1 MKQTNVHASNGNKI
15 PIKGLIAYKENGI
28 SILSKHVAHDHVEEV
43 ERWGAYVL
51 EQQEKNSEFENQ

>member
-1 MKQTNVHASNGNKI
+1 MKQTNVHASNGSKI

-28 SILSKHVAHDHVEEV
+28 STLSKHVARDVEEA

-51 EQQEKNSEFENQ
+51 EHQEKNSEFENQ